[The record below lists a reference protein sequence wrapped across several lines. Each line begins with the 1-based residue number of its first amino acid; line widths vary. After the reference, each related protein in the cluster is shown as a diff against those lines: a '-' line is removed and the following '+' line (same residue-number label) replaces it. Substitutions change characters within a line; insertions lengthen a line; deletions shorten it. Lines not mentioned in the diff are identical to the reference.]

1 MSRFSEIK
9 TIDELLHDYKKF
21 TCCSKEYKGAADYF
35 GHLAACPEAKKE
47 ADELRKTR
55 KKFKTGSKY
64 AFVTLIMMGDK
75 YVPGGVILG
84 HSLKMVNTNADR
96 VCMVSGVSEEGIRL
110 LKMTFDYVISVPLLK
125 FQSREFKSENQNK
138 IYKNMMHTVYT
149 KWNCLMLE
157 EYEKVFFIDCDTSA
171 TRNFDFIFGLAPP
184 AAHVPSDLDMGPEF
198 DTYIKNHS
206 QYLTYGSKLPG
217 SFYLNCINTTG
228 GMMANIL
235 LKPNIDDYVK
245 LKKMIKTMEPFHAG
259 NGLFGGDEQSISLY
273 NLAMKKPVTYL
284 PSKYFGAV
292 FWKLKNLVKNEHLEA
307 PPFIHYLGN
316 EKPWYK
322 GVAEWPDIPVWWT
335 YYYDLP
341 ESVRSE
347 LYKKEKHQISKSKT
361 MICIYCK
368 TLWANLPKH
377 ILEKSETLLPK
388 SQKNHKFIENGKIVC
403 PRINRTKL

>member
-1 MSRFSEIK
+1 MSKFTEIK
-9 TIDELLHDYKKF
+9 TIDELLQDYKKF
-21 TCCSKEYKGAADYF
+21 TCCSKEYKRATDYF
-35 GHLAACPEAKKE
+35 KHLATCPEAKKE
-47 ADELRKTR
+47 ADELRKTY
-55 KKFKTGSKY
+55 KKLKTGSKY
-64 AFVTLIMMGDK
+64 AFVTLVMMGDK

-84 HSLKMVNTNADR
+84 HSLKMINTAADR
-96 VCMVSGVSEEGIRL
+96 VCMVSGVSEEGVQL
-110 LKMTFDYVISVPLLK
+110 LKMTFDHVISVPLLK
-125 FQSREFKSENQNK
+125 FESREFKSENQNK
-138 IYKNMMHTVYT
+138 IYRNMMHTVYT
-149 KWNCLMLE
+149 KWNCLLLE
-157 EYEKVFFIDCDTSA
+157 EYEKIFFIDCDTSA
-171 TRNFDFIFGLAPP
+171 TRNFDFIFGLTPP
-184 AAHVPSDLDMGPEF
+184 AAHVPSNLDMGPEF
-198 DTYIKNHS
+198 DSYIKKHEK
-206 QYLTYGSKLPG
+206 YLNYGSNLPD

-235 LKPNIDDYVK
+235 LKPDIDDYTR

-292 FWKLKNLVKNEHLEA
+292 FWKLKDLVKNDRLEA

-322 GVAEWPDIPVWWT
+322 EVAEWPDIPVWWT

-341 ESVRSE
+341 ESVRSA

-361 MICIYCK
+361 MICVYCK
-368 TLWANLPKH
+368 TLWANLPKRVM
-377 ILEKSETLLPK
+377 EGPDTFLPVSK
-388 SQKNHKFIENGKIVC
+388 KNHKFIENGKILC